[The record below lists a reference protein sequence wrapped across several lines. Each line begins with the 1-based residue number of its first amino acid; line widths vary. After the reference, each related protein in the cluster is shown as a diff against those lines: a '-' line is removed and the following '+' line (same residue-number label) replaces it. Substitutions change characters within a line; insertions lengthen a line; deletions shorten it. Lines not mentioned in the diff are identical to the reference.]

1 MQIFNTMTR
10 QKEEFVP
17 LTPGEVKM
25 YCCGPT
31 VYNYIHVGNA
41 RPMILFDVLRR
52 YLEYR
57 GNKVTFVQNFTDVDD
72 KIIKRANEEGT
83 TSQAISEKYIDE
95 YFKDA
100 HGLGVRDATI
110 HPKAT
115 ENIQQ
120 IIDLVQTLID
130 KGYAYAV
137 NGDVY
142 YRTKKFADYGK
153 LSHQPIEELQ
163 AGARID
169 VNDVKEDPLD
179 FALWK
184 AAKPGE
190 PYWDSPWGQGRPGW
204 HIECSAMSN
213 RYLGKTIDIHCGGE
227 DLQFPHHENEI
238 AQSEAANGCKFVNYW
253 LHNGFLNIDNQKMS
267 KSLHNFFTVRDVANL
282 YGYEPIRYFMLTA
295 GYRMPLNYTVDL
307 IESCKNSLERLYT
320 CRENLDF
327 ALSKAEFGTDESL
340 KEKAEEAKRKFCTA
354 MDDDLN
360 TPDALA
366 AVFDLVKDIN
376 TLSASSSKEAL
387 ETAAAAFDEIT
398 GVLGLMY
405 NRKKDEVPAEV
416 TELVEKRA
424 AAKKAKDWASADAI
438 RAQLGAGDRTVIL
451 SFGGSLGARR
461 VNEVVADLCA
471 WEQKEHKPVLHIHA
485 TGQYGVELFQNL
497 EKEKGFAPGESLVVK
512 EYINN
517 MPELLAAAD
526 LVISRAGALT
536 LAELEAVGRAAVLIP
551 SPNVAENHQYY
562 NAMELQKAGAAVVIE
577 EKDLTGEKLVQTVS
591 EMLTQPGKLAEMG
604 RNARSLSVDDS
615 LDRITAALLKLVKTP

>member
-1 MQIFNTMTR
+1 MKLFNTMTR

-267 KSLHNFFTVRDVANL
+267 KSLGNFFTVREAAEA
-282 YGYEPIRYFMLTA
+282 YGYEAVRFFMLSA
-295 GYRMPLNYTVDL
+295 QYRSPLNYSRDSL
-307 IESCKNSLERLYT
+307 IMAQNSLDRLYT
-320 CRENLDF
+320 AESNL
-327 ALSKAEFGTDESL
+327 EFLVKNGADGEMTPQERAFTETFDSY
-340 KEKAEEAKRKFCTA
+340 RQKFDDA

-360 TPDALA
+360 TADAVSVIFELVRAINIAVEKTPTKALA
-366 AVFDLVKDIN
+366 QAC
-376 TLSASSSKEAL
+376 L
-387 ETAAAAFDEIT
+387 EMLHEFTQ
-398 GVLGLMY
+398 VLGLLYQKKEGEENLDAKVEAMIQARQAA
-405 NRKKDEVPAEV
+405 RKEKNGRFKLYLSELYGRRSDLIYDCEGKAVTPYIITNNLWDIQGVKQYRFIQEDVRDYTIWLNGDPEAMDREEILRRIRPYLGEEARIKVEIVDE
-416 TELVEKRA
+416 
-424 AAKKAKDWASADAI
+424 I
-438 RAQLGAGDRTVIL
+438 
-451 SFGGSLGARR
+451 
-461 VNEVVADLCA
+461 
-471 WEQKEHKPVLHIHA
+471 PVLASGKRKYI
-485 TGQYGVELFQNL
+485 ENRC
-497 EKEKGFAPGESLVVK
+497 EKYQQHKGFCG
-512 EYINN
+512 
-517 MPELLAAAD
+517 
-526 LVISRAGALT
+526 
-536 LAELEAVGRAAVLIP
+536 
-551 SPNVAENHQYY
+551 
-562 NAMELQKAGAAVVIE
+562 
-577 EKDLTGEKLVQTVS
+577 
-591 EMLTQPGKLAEMG
+591 
-604 RNARSLSVDDS
+604 
-615 LDRITAALLKLVKTP
+615 